1 MITITKN
8 HLKQGHRVRPG
19 NKITVQYICIHSTG
33 NPSSSAKNERA
44 WLDNTSNDRQASWNY
59 CIDEKDCIEA
69 IPPGEEAWAQ
79 QSGNKSCI
87 SVEICESGN
96 RANTVERAAE
106 FAAQL
111 LKERGWGIDKL
122 RRHNDFYSSKI
133 CPAIFYKNGSWAQ
146 WEDFKK
152 KVDGYLKGTTQTVV
166 TTPTQKPIGQGKVTA
181 TSLYIRPE
189 ANTNKAAIG
198 SLVKDEVVD
207 IYGEEGN
214 FYKLVTGYASKDYIE
229 LLPTK
234 SEPVQNNTSTTPST
248 TIPEWK
254 LTELEFLKEEGIQ
267 FDYDLWT
274 KQIDE
279 PMPAW
284 AIFIFMARMYR
295 KLKEK

>member
-1 MITITKN
+1 MITITKD

-19 NKITVQYICIHSTG
+19 TKITVQYICIHSTG
-33 NPSSSAKNERA
+33 NPSSTAKNERA
-44 WLDNTSNDRQASWNY
+44 WLDNPSNDRQASWNY

-87 SVEICESGN
+87 SIEICESGN
-96 RANTVERAAE
+96 RTNTVERAAE

-152 KVDGYLKGTTQTVV
+152 KVDGYLKGTTQTVTSQ
-166 TTPTQKPIGQGKVTA
+166 TTKPIAQGKVTA

-189 ANTNKAAIG
+189 ANTNKTAIG
-198 SLVKDEVVD
+198 SLKQNEVVD

-229 LLPTK
+229 ILPTK
-234 SEPVQNNTSTTPST
+234 SESVAPSTNNTTV
-248 TIPEWK
+248 PEWK
-254 LTELEFLKEEGIQ
+254 LAELDYLKAEGIE
-267 FDYDLWT
+267 FDYDLWKT
-274 KQIDE
+274 KIDE

-284 AIFIFMARMYR
+284 AIFIFMARMHR
-295 KLKEK
+295 NLKNNKN